1 MNSAPEIL
9 KTCLDFLQSDAFF
22 LVLSNITGLKLHEL
36 ASCSDSDGETSENN
50 QNNGKENLLW
60 REVYN
65 YIFVSLIENLL
76 EKEVYNYIF
85 VSLIESVKKI
95 LSF

>member
-9 KTCLDFLQSDAFF
+9 KNCLDFLQSDAFF

-50 QNNGKENLLW
+50 QNNGKENLL
-60 REVYN
+60 
-65 YIFVSLIENLL
+65 
-76 EKEVYNYIF
+76 
-85 VSLIESVKKI
+85 
-95 LSF
+95 